1 MIKLP
6 KVPAEY
12 RKSTVHCNNEM
23 RSEEKHNIFLSS
35 RKKINSKS
43 KSEES
48 EFKHHDLLMTKHTGN
63 LEIGCVIHST
73 PKMITGQTDSVEV
86 NSNKTILEIHSIK
99 TLPQRILLKN
109 RPVNPVINIK
119 SDIKK
124 ITFDHSYSTQKK
136 VTPNVTSG
144 SSLIPVEFRT
154 INVDNLYCLNS
165 ESSPELNSFM
175 LHETLQQPVILK

>member
-12 RKSTVHCNNEM
+12 RKSKVHCNNGM
-23 RSEEKHNIFLSS
+23 RIEEKHNIFLSS
-35 RKKINSKS
+35 RNKINSEN

-73 PKMITGQTDSVEV
+73 PKTDSVEV
-86 NSNKTILEIHSIK
+86 NSDKPILEIHTIK
-99 TLPQRILLKN
+99 TLPRRILLKN
-109 RPVNPVINIK
+109 RPVHPVISMK
-119 SDIKK
+119 SDIEK
-124 ITFDHSYSTQKK
+124 ITFDHSYSTQKIA
-136 VTPNVTSG
+136 TPNMTSG

-175 LHETLQQPVILK
+175 LHETLQRPVILK